1 MAKFLIIFL
10 TLLAALICS
19 SQAVVWNEGMS
30 GELHWGETM
39 HLDSYSLTLADFSI
53 EEGHSCSV
61 LVQLQKDNQDVDS
74 RALQAGEWYEWN
86 DSVKVSVEQI
96 VVGDIQEDPFAVL
109 RMQFPADADLSLIL
123 TGDRETYDGGD
134 EMRVQLQVENKGT
147 VDAENLKIELTS
159 MPPVVNERKSI
170 STLGAGKKWD
180 NKKDT
185 HEIDNIKIN
194 IKAPYFPKPTGLVL
208 QARAQYT
215 DPEGKAYESV
225 GIAAFHINGPIQLHK
240 RVEETQ
246 DFHESYYVINSL
258 RNTGNRTID
267 LELSDSTGSGFRA
280 EGPLN
285 WKFSLTPREAKTISY
300 LIDAHQPGLGQV
312 LPSAAVSYRWDEN
325 SYTIRSEEPVVDVFG
340 PLIEAERRISPKK
353 LEPSDIATVSIQL
366 TNLGNKQ
373 AAITLQD
380 ALPCETELVSGSA
393 NASLILPPNGTCTKE
408 YQLRCVKEGTF
419 CIPSEEIY
427 YRDVRGNQYHTIVPS
442 LEIEVQEKKSSNLNK
457 NNLNESNLMQS
468 NSTDAALNG
477 AGKGITESESEKSG
491 DPAEKV
497 DLQMEKSDSKIGDED
512 GVEGSGG
519 DYLPGLLIAIILL
532 LYAAIRKYL

>member
-10 TLLAALICS
+10 TLLPALICS

-39 HLDSYSLTLADFSI
+39 HRDSYSLTLADFSI

-61 LVQLQKDNQDVDS
+61 LVQLQKDNHAVDS

-134 EMRVQLQVENKGT
+134 EMRLQLQIENKGT

-159 MPPVVNERKSI
+159 MPAVVNERKSI

-185 HEIDNIKIN
+185 HEIDNLKIN
-194 IKAPYFPKPTGLVL
+194 INAPYYPKPTDLVL
-208 QARAQYT
+208 QARAEYT
-215 DPEGKAYESV
+215 DPEGKAYESL
-225 GIAAFHINGPIQLHK
+225 GRATFHINGPIKLHK

-285 WKFSLTPREAKTISY
+285 WKFSLTAREAKTISY
-300 LIDAHQPGLGQV
+300 LIDAQQPGLGQV

-340 PLIEAERRISPKK
+340 PLIEAERSISPKK
-353 LEPSDIATVSIQL
+353 LEPREIATVSIQL
-366 TNLGNKQ
+366 SNLGNKQ

-380 ALPCETELVSGSA
+380 AVPCETELVSGSV
-393 NASLILPPNGTCTKE
+393 NASLILPPNETCSKE

-427 YRDVRGNQYHTIVPS
+427 YRDVRGNQYHTVVPA
-442 LEIEVQEKKSSNLNK
+442 LEIEVQETKSSNL
-457 NNLNESNLMQS
+457 MQN

-477 AGKGITESESEKSG
+477 TGKGIALSESEKNG
-491 DPAEKV
+491 FQAEKDDV
-497 DLQMEKSDSKIGDED
+497 QMEKTDSKNGGEY
-512 GVEGSGG
+512 GAEGSGEE
-519 DYLPGLLIAIILL
+519 YLPALLITIILL